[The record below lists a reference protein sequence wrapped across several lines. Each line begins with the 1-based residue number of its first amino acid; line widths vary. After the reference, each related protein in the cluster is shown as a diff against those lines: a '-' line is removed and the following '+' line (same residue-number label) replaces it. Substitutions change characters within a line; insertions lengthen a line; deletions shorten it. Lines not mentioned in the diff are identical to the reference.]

1 MEDVLIADTV
11 TAIDRALASIAIR
24 VAGTAAQAQDL
35 LVAVSLGERSQ
46 VASAFLTEAA
56 ALMRARILL
65 ADAVRPPTQVL
76 RRAVA

>member
-1 MEDVLIADTV
+1 MEDVIIRDTV

-24 VAGTAAQAQDL
+24 VAGTAAQAQEL
-35 LVAVSLGERSQ
+35 LLAVSLGERSQ
-46 VASAFLTEAA
+46 IASMFLTEAA

-65 ADAVRPPTQVL
+65 ADAVRPEPQVL